1 MLDVQT
7 DSTNTVTTQS
17 QQTPVAPTV
26 PTANSIKSTD
36 ESFRKVMDKYNPNKT
51 VRENA
56 NKPVEPKH
64 IPVNEND
71 RYAEK
76 AAVQKMIKDR
86 LARQGKSFQQ
96 KFEEQQ
102 RKIEE
107 LEAKLTPPEV
117 ELVREDF
124 ASKAE
129 YDAYLSEQGV
139 KQVRNIARETFNQE
153 LTQKEAKEK
162 EASEQREF
170 AKSVNKQVE
179 ILFPDEVKRKEAKQ
193 TILSWKTE
201 PEVEDFFS
209 TKHGEVFNE
218 VIAESPIGVLI
229 THELAKQYKPN
240 QVNGWVKN
248 NPETFRA
255 KLKQIEKI
263 LIDKIRGANKKP
275 AEVVNQEAV
284 NKNTRV
290 LPNTGKISAS
300 GKSNSENP
308 KDVLRRVFPNK
319 YR

>member
-7 DSTNTVTTQS
+7 DSNNTVTPQTQP
-17 QQTPVAPTV
+17 QPVATPVPA
-26 PTANSIKSTD
+26 ANVTKSSD
-36 ESFRKVMDKYNPNKT
+36 ASFKKIMDKYNPNKS

-56 NKPVEPKH
+56 NKPAEPTH
-64 IPVNEND
+64 VPVNEND

-86 LARQGKSFQQ
+86 LARQGRSFEQ
-96 KFEEQQ
+96 KLEAYQK
-102 RKIEE
+102 KIEE

-117 ELVREDF
+117 ELTQEDF

-129 YDAYLSEQGV
+129 YEKYLSEQGV
-139 KQVRNIARETFNQE
+139 KQVKDIARETFNQE
-153 LTQKEAKEK
+153 LTQKELKEK
-162 EASEQREF
+162 EQTEQREF
-170 AKSVNKQVE
+170 AKSVHHQTEV
-179 ILFPDEVKRKEAKQ
+179 LFPDKEKRNEA
-193 TILSWKTE
+193 ISIINSWKEE
-201 PEVEDFFS
+201 PEVEDFLS

-218 VIAESPIGVLI
+218 VVAESPIGVLLV
-229 THELAKQYKPN
+229 HSLAKQYKQN
-240 QVNGWVKN
+240 QVNGWIKN

-308 KDVLRRVFPNK
+308 KDILRRVFPNK
-319 YR
+319 YK